1 LEGWGKSTFGHVR
14 LELSK
19 LKRELE
25 SMQAVPGRSGPSHAE
40 IKVTDRIVELNHRE
54 EIMWQQ
60 RSRIQWLSACDK
72 NTKFFHMRAS
82 QRRKKNKIT
91 KLRLNGQI
99 ATDEQEMKNMTTTFY
114 KQLYTSEG
122 TEDMEAVLGTVPVKV
137 TEAMNNSLVSPFK
150 ESEVK
155 DALFQMFPTKVPG
168 PDGFLLIFFSDIG
181 TFVVQK

>member
-25 SMQAVPGRSGPSHAE
+25 SLQAVPGRLGPSHAE
-40 IKVTDRIVELNHRE
+40 IKVTDQIVELNHRE

-60 RSRIQWLSACDK
+60 RSRIQWLSAGDK

-99 ATDEQEMKNMTTTFY
+99 ATDEQEMKNMTTSFY

-137 TEAMNNSLVSPFK
+137 T
-150 ESEVK
+150 
-155 DALFQMFPTKVPG
+155 
-168 PDGFLLIFFSDIG
+168 
-181 TFVVQK
+181 